1 MAQFGPIAPAAD
13 SDPGR
18 LLRAGSDKDHK
29 AGIKKEVQNTYEQIK
44 DKVLKEVAVANAEQL
59 LLLDL
64 TESDRELFLA
74 DLLPPGLNKDN
85 VKDDVSVSG
94 SPPYLY
100 RVNTYAFLYNETTV
114 VARIGDSG
122 YNRHFFTGSSLN
134 TGMLS
139 TLDLLTKCGSV
150 RGTAQGHSE
159 GYKGDRLEDNKWG
172 AINQI
177 KRGETQDVDPRHCD
191 MELQVDNYNESQKT
205 LHTLIPKEIDFLL

>member
-1 MAQFGPIAPAAD
+1 M
-13 SDPGR
+13 
-18 LLRAGSDKDHK
+18 
-29 AGIKKEVQNTYEQIK
+29 
-44 DKVLKEVAVANAEQL
+44 
-59 LLLDL
+59 
-64 TESDRELFLA
+64 
-74 DLLPPGLNKDN
+74 
-85 VKDDVSVSG
+85 
-94 SPPYLY
+94 
-100 RVNTYAFLYNETTV
+100 NTYAFLYNETTV

-159 GYKGDRLEDNKWG
+159 GYEGDRTEDNKWG

-205 LHTLIPKEIDFLL
+205 LQTLIPKEIDFLLRDEKLSPSRVKSQELHLNCNLVLFLKYFREYRKFIESQNQPEFLKTNGLVTWLNEFTDTYYPDLLQMIKEQSNQNYTKQIIN